1 MARKSRKHL
10 ELAVSVSKDT
20 VGYIRLSV
28 LNRDP
33 HGSVENQRLMIEEWG
48 QKHQVPIMRYYIDNG
63 FSGKRFDRPS
73 FQGMIQDI
81 QKGRIDCIVVK
92 DLSRLGRDYITVGYY
107 LEKNCK
113 SVYNFAMCI
122 CFFSCL
128 PHRISA
134 LLFLH
139 DKKVLDQFHS
149 WFDLLYL
156 LVLSEALFYEVNLYQ
171 TQLLHELEHGGHET
185 TYI

>member
-1 MARKSRKHL
+1 MAQESRKHPK
-10 ELAVSVSKDT
+10 LAIPGGKDT

-33 HGSVENQRLMIEEWG
+33 YGSVENQRLMIEEWG

-107 LEKNCK
+107 LELQWTR
-113 SVYNFAMCI
+113 A
-122 CFFSCL
+122 
-128 PHRISA
+128 
-134 LLFLH
+134 
-139 DKKVLDQFHS
+139 
-149 WFDLLYL
+149 
-156 LVLSEALFYEVNLYQ
+156 
-171 TQLLHELEHGGHET
+171 
-185 TYI
+185 